1 MKDNLIS
8 MFQLV
13 FIEETKWN
21 TIYENETHVFIFNKF
36 TQEIKIKIKV

>member
-21 TIYENETHVFIFNKF
+21 AIYENETHVFIFNKF

>member
-1 MKDNLIS
+1 MKDRLIG
-8 MFQLV
+8 MFQLT
-13 FIEETKWN
+13 FTEETKWN